1 MGDSDQYMENK
12 SAGVN
17 QDRERELFRQ
27 EMALKCF
34 DLIGT
39 MIVTTD
45 LDGNVT
51 LVNERACRLLEMDEM
66 MLIGQPWT
74 EFLNSIE
81 DRVYFEEF
89 WLNNKQRKKSTDEII
104 RLGIRSKRGNIRFVE
119 FKIVAIEGD
128 GVPDGILLSG
138 KDVTDYLN
146 IQSELQHSNYQY
158 RMLASSIPGVNL
170 YLFDK
175 DLKFIIA
182 EGSEFKKLGF
192 DSSYFEGKTIY
203 ELFDKKTR
211 SVLISLYKVALK
223 GKEISTEYQYR
234 GDDYVIWVHPLYN
247 HDGEVY
253 AGMVVT
259 QNVTHEKKS
268 SERLRAARREA
279 EQANQAKSEFLANI
293 SHEIRTPLSAI
304 VGFTE
309 QLLKTNLSK
318 KQNEFAE
325 IIEKSSEQLLALV
338 NDLLIL
344 SKIEAGRIDFD
355 ENLFKPG
362 DVIDFVYQSMKSGAD
377 EKGIKFKVTVDQ
389 HADIVV
395 KGDEFRLNQILTN
408 LVSNAIKFTEKGEIE
423 LKCMKRE
430 ENGSEIFYKFE
441 VRDTGVGIPK
451 EKVRIIF
458 EQFRQADSAVTK
470 KYGGTGLGLTISKRL
485 VEMQKGNIDVESQ
498 VGKGTVF
505 TVTLPFM
512 KGDEDAYQKESNK
525 PEAISFK
532 GYRVLVVDDDS
543 VNRLLGQTILKD
555 FGFEVDM
562 AAGGNEA
569 IRKIEKHHYDVV
581 LLDIHM
587 PGVSGIDVAWFLRES
602 KKNRKT
608 KIMAVTAAFLKEDI
622 DKYKVAGIDDY
633 LIKPFREVKLYR
645 KLCKLLGFEA
655 PEYEKT
661 GDEPAGSQPINQQDQ
676 LYDLTE
682 LKSMAKNDPV
692 FINEMLETFAKNLEE
707 GIEELNKSAANKN
720 WKKVGDIAHKLRPSL
735 IHLKVHEL
743 VPVIEK
749 LEYIT
754 LHEPDLSMVPE
765 TIKSVNLLAYPLIDS
780 LKKEIQ

>member
-661 GDEPAGSQPINQQDQ
+661 GDEPAGDQPINQQDQ

-765 TIKSVNLLAYPLIDS
+765 TIKSVNLLAFPLIDS
-780 LKKEIQ
+780 LKKELQ